1 MFQYNGATNV
11 FTTGTNQG
19 DSATYSYLHLTPTGS
34 PNLSSIEFISFA
46 FDAPTPTPAV
56 MTLHAVSTAAVPEPS
71 TYALTAVGALGFLLS
86 FRRRKVQA

>member
-1 MFQYNGATNV
+1 MV
-11 FTTGTNQG
+11 RPM
-19 DSATYSYLHLTPTGS
+19 YSQPEQTKVTAPHTAICIS
-34 PNLSSIEFISFA
+34 PLPVPPIFRVIEFISFA
-46 FDAPTPTPAV
+46 FDASTPTPAV

>member
-1 MFQYNGATNV
+1 
-11 FTTGTNQG
+11 
-19 DSATYSYLHLTPTGS
+19 
-34 PNLSSIEFISFA
+34 
-46 FDAPTPTPAV
+46 